1 LESHDVV
8 AEKSY
13 EPSPQQEPQ
22 LPPFELPAN
31 GMTADAIRIVGL
43 RKSPNEPLV
52 SLMLL
57 VALVCMIVYDHFR
70 RWGSVVVR
78 LDD

>member
-1 LESHDVV
+1 MV

-22 LPPFELPAN
+22 VQAFDLPVN
-31 GMTADAIRIVGL
+31 GMAADAIRMVGL

-52 SLMLL
+52 SLPLFVTCL
-57 VALVCMIVYDHFR
+57 KKTEFVI
-70 RWGSVVVR
+70 R
-78 LDD
+78 LGR